1 MQLLKFTVNRQI
13 IRCCSCDRIVVS
25 GSRGHVY
32 AAFEL
37 DEDWDGLD
45 VTAIF
50 ENDRLQKLFPVPV
63 GEDPVEVPAEV
74 LVPGGLRVSLEGI
87 SKGHDLYAPEKTSV
101 RLTTKRMDAP
111 IRIHRA

>member
-1 MQLLKFTVNRQI
+1 MQLLNFNIKNQI
-13 IRCCSCDRIVVS
+13 IQRCCSERIVVAKS
-25 GSRGHVY
+25 SGHVY

-50 ENDRLQKLFPVPV
+50 ENERQDGLYSVPV
-63 GEDPVEVPAEV
+63 GKDPVEVPEAV
-74 LVPGGLRVSLEGI
+74 LVTGGLRVSLEGI

-101 RLTTKRMDAP
+101 RLTTKRMDVP